1 MFESRWC
8 REKTKTKKTIFC
20 KFSGATNW
28 KQKYP
33 KLAQIIIEKRFVF
46 DSNCPN
52 CYDYLWIEFFK
63 IFGWKMKLEHC
74 HDWREI
80 FLFFLSH
87 NSYTAW
93 TIKIVLCV
101 FYVCEWWLIWKVI
114 LLGLLTRKICL
125 TRNAINPI
133 MLFAAAAFL
142 LSNFLSNNYR
152 DICKW
157 KWKSVSSSSFLK
169 IGFNQFLHIG
179 IK

>member
-1 MFESRWC
+1 MFSIAIVQIA
-8 REKTKTKKTIFC
+8 TIICELSFSKYLAGKWNLNIVMTGG
-20 KFSGATNW
+20 KFF
-28 KQKYP
+28 Y
-33 KLAQIIIEKRFVF
+33 
-46 DSNCPN
+46 
-52 CYDYLWIEFFK
+52 
-63 IFGWKMKLEHC
+63 
-74 HDWREI
+74 
-80 FLFFLSH
+80 FFLSH